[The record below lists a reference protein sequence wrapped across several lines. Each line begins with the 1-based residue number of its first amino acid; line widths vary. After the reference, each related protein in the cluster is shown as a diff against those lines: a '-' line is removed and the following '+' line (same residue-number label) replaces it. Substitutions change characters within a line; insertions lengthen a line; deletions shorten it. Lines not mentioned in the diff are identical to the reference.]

1 MGHFLEKIGVEKEKG
16 GLSLSKSNN
25 RQQNNQSNRNEEVQ
39 PSTTNDQIKEM
50 TDAQRDGIR
59 YDYTDSSDF

>member
-1 MGHFLEKIGVEKEKG
+1 LTKANK
-16 GLSLSKSNN
+16 
-25 RQQNNQSNRNEEVQ
+25 RQQNNQSNGKEEVQ
-39 PSTTNDQIKEM
+39 HSTNNEQVKEI

>member
-1 MGHFLEKIGVEKEKG
+1 MKIGVEIEKG

>member
-1 MGHFLEKIGVEKEKG
+1 MP
-16 GLSLSKSNN
+16 KSNQQ
-25 RQQNNQSNRNEEVQ
+25 QQNNQSNGNEEVQ
-39 PSTTNDQIKEM
+39 HSTDNEQVKEM

>member
-1 MGHFLEKIGVEKEKG
+1 MP
-16 GLSLSKSNN
+16 KSNKP
-25 RQQNNQSNRNEEVQ
+25 QQNDQSNGNEEVQ
-39 PSTTNDQIKEM
+39 HSTNNEQVKEM

>member
-1 MGHFLEKIGVEKEKG
+1 M
-16 GLSLSKSNN
+16 SKSNK

-39 PSTTNDQIKEM
+39 PSTTNELVKEM